1 MDILKLIDK
10 MRDVQRL
17 AGRPIHKPY
26 SLMEHCY
33 YVGMLFKHFASKCD
47 VPYSMEVFDLV
58 LKHDLVEV
66 VTGDLVYPVK
76 NFSKETQDAWDLIER
91 ALAESYGLEKYAND
105 ALKNAMTKGQYELF
119 KLCDILD
126 LYIFVLREKSL
137 GNNTE
142 EIEIVIGNCHKIING
157 ILEKGGKNLKPFEDY
172 YKSLK

>member
-1 MDILKLIDK
+1 MDTLKLIDK

-17 AGRPIHKPY
+17 AGKPIIKPY

-33 YVGMLFKHFASKCD
+33 YVAMLFKHFASRCD
-47 VPYSMEVFDLV
+47 IPYSMDVFDLV

-66 VTGDLVYPVK
+66 VTGDLAYPVK
-76 NFSKETQDAWDLIER
+76 NFSEETHSAWDVIETS
-91 ALAESYGLEKYAND
+91 LAKHYGLENYSGYS
-105 ALKNAMTKGQYELF
+105 LKERMTKGQYDLF

-142 EIEIVIGNCHKIING
+142 EIKEVENNCHKIISS
-157 ILEKGGKNLKPFEDY
+157 ILENSGSKFDSFVKY